1 MKVVIQRT
9 TEASVTIE
17 NKVAGQ
23 IENGLVLLVGIEESD
38 TEEDIEWLSRKLS
51 SLRIFSDEEGK
62 MNLSIQDINGAF
74 LVISQFTLHA
84 KTKKGNRPSFI
95 HAAKPETAI
104 PIYEQFK
111 KVLAAVS
118 GCKVESGEF
127 GADMKV
133 SLVNDGPV
141 TIIIDTKNKE

>member
-9 TEASVTIE
+9 TEASVTID
-17 NKVAGQ
+17 NKIVGQ
-23 IENGLVLLVGIEESD
+23 IENGLLLLLGIAED
-38 TEEDIEWLSRKLS
+38 DKDEDIEWLCRKLS
-51 SLRIFSDEEGK
+51 TLRIFSDDEGK
-62 MNLSIQDINGAF
+62 INLSIQDIKGEF
-74 LVISQFTLHA
+74 LVVSQFTLHA

-95 HAAKPETAI
+95 HAAKPEIAV
-104 PIYEQFK
+104 PLYEKFK
-111 KVLAAVS
+111 KVLTAVS